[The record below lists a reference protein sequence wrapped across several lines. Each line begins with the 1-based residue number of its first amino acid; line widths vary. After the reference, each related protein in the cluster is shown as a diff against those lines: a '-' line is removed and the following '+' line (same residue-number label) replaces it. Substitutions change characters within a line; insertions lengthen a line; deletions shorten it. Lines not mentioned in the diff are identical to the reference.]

1 MKGILCTLSLLIIIG
16 WGIGYFEYHI
26 EGGFFH
32 LILVIA
38 LTVMVIQLIPS
49 RKL

>member
-1 MKGILCTLSLLIIIG
+1 MKGILCTLSSLIIIG
-16 WGIGYFEYHI
+16 WGIGYFEYRI
-26 EGGFFH
+26 GGFFH